1 MRMETLVLV
10 EKKSEIGK
18 KCFSLKA
25 KNDFGKV
32 GLVAHSLVGL
42 AIICTLS
49 HATKL
54 QFVSMLT
61 SVLKMTKMATLFT
74 TVTNTLNAI
83 ITKDHL
89 HAHVKRDGLVPHTV
103 QEAA

>member
-1 MRMETLVLV
+1 MALTLTHVT
-10 EKKSEIGK
+10 
-18 KCFSLKA
+18 
-25 KNDFGKV
+25 KV
-32 GLVAHSLVGL
+32 
-42 AIICTLS
+42 
-49 HATKL
+49 
-54 QFVSMLT
+54 QFVSILT
-61 SVLKMTKMATLFT
+61 SVLKLTKMTTLFT